1 MQKQKELD
9 KIIDTGNFGH
19 SEEPLA
25 SSGVTMQQM
34 IPEQQLGNPPQLPPP
49 PPQPPQFLISQAQSI
64 PSSIGYAQFTTAVPT
79 MQPVLLNT
87 TFFGLPPPPPMP
99 TLISQPLYMIP
110 QPPREPP
117 MQMTSIQSQHPTEVE
132 MVNLESIQ
140 IPPNIDQEIPSP
152 PCSQEEQ
159 PGEFFFSIS
168 LIHSNLLFPTIY
180 LVHILLKIPSNI
192 PL

>member
-9 KIIDTGNFGH
+9 NIIDTGNFGH
-19 SEEPLA
+19 SEEPLP
-25 SSGVTMQQM
+25 SPTITMQHI
-34 IPEQQLGNPPQLPPP
+34 IPEQQLGNPQPPQHPPP

-79 MQPVLLNT
+79 MQPVILNT

-110 QPPREPP
+110 QPPQPPQEPP
-117 MQMTSIQSQHPTEVE
+117 MQMTSIQPQQPTEVE

-140 IPPNIDQEIPSP
+140 IPPNIDQEIPQPLSTYK
-152 PCSQEEQ
+152 ET
-159 PGEFFFSIS
+159 PGEFVFFKIT
-168 LIHSNLLFPTIY
+168 LSNYCFRQFI
-180 LVHILLKIPSNI
+180 
-192 PL
+192 